1 MTAAVLSRESRA
13 IGLIGF
19 AHFLSHFYM
28 LCLPPLFLHVRDD
41 LGVTF
46 VELGVVLTVYNAAT
60 AVLQTPM
67 GVLVDRVGAR
77 RVLIGGLFLN
87 AAAIAL
93 VGFTTSYWQ
102 LLALFLLAGAGNS
115 VFHPADYVIL
125 TASVDGGRQGKAYS
139 IHAFGGTIGFA
150 AAPATMA
157 ALAAWFDW
165 RDALTIAGLAGI
177 LLSFAFVFSGETLKE
192 DAKTKSR
199 ERTPWRSVANR
210 EVFLFFL
217 FFAFTTASSIG
228 VTAFAAVFL
237 PALYGV
243 SVEASNFAL
252 SILLLGTA
260 VGTLLGGPLADRTKR
275 HDLVLLVAFLAY
287 SVLVFAVGTAAIP
300 AILLAAVFAAS
311 GLFRGLVNPARD
323 IMVREAAP
331 PGALGTAFAV
341 VSTGFSIGQGLSPLL
356 YGVLLDGGRFSA
368 VLYLSGAFTLL
379 AAGLVLFSR
388 DRRM

>member
-28 LCLPPLFLHVRDD
+28 LSLPPLFLHVRDD

-60 AVLQTPM
+60 AILQTPV
-67 GVLVDRVGAR
+67 GILVDRIGAR

-139 IHAFGGTIGFA
+139 IHSFGGTLGFA

-199 ERTPWRSVANR
+199 ERTPLRRVASR
-210 EVFLFFL
+210 AVFL
-217 FFAFTTASSIG
+217 FFAFYAFTAASSIG

-237 PALYGV
+237 PALYDV
-243 SVEASNFAL
+243 SVETANFAL
-252 SILLLGTA
+252 SILLIGTA
-260 VGTLLGGPLADRTKR
+260 AGTLFGGALADRTKR
-275 HDLVLLVAFLAY
+275 HDLVLLVAFLIY
-287 SVLVFAVGTAAIP
+287 SVLVFAVGAAAIP
-300 AILLAAVFAAS
+300 AMLVAAAFAAG
-311 GLFRGLVNPARD
+311 GLCRGVVNPARD

-331 PGALGTAFAV
+331 PGALGTVFAL
-341 VSTGFSIGQGLSPLL
+341 VSTGFNIGQGLAPLI
-356 YGVLLDGGRFSA
+356 YGLLLDGGRFGG

-379 AAGLVLFSR
+379 AAGLLLFSR